1 MSPEQARGGEVDA
14 RTDLWSLGVV
24 LYEMLAG
31 QRPFRGEREVTVI
44 YSILHDRP
52 RPLRELRPDVPA
64 ELAPIVESLMAKEPG
79 DRYPSIE
86 EPLAGLRALS
96 GKTGTIGVT
105 IVKPSRRRTAIRA
118 GSVLA
123 AIVVLVAVTY
133 RWARSSGTP
142 PPAPLQPSFS
152 PLTDPEGSDSFPS
165 LSPDGSLFAFVRE
178 SSPGNPD
185 IFLQR
190 IGGSKPIN
198 LTADSPQNDT
208 QPAFSPDGRQ
218 IAFRS
223 ERDGGGIFQMG
234 ATGESAHRLT
244 DFGFEPAWSPD
255 GKEIAVSTT
264 AIQDPRSRAVVG
276 QIWLVD
282 TVSGEKRLLPTGMDA
297 VQPSWS
303 PDGSRIAYWGVSK
316 DGSQRMIWTI
326 PVRGGQALPVTH
338 DSFINWSPT
347 WSPDGRYLFFT
358 SDRSGSM
365 NLWRVAVAEAT
376 GEVLGEPEPITTPDP
391 WSSGIRFSRDGTKA
405 LYATRYVRASLERA
419 GLDST
424 VSAVTG
430 PLKPITQGSR
440 EIYFGRVSPD
450 GQRIAFFSKSPQEDL
465 FIVGTDGSGLR
476 QLTNDV
482 FKDRNPGWSAD
493 GSRILFYSDRSG
505 RYEAWS
511 IRPDGSELQQV
522 TRTRGEPIFYPLES
536 PNSRRLVCALGFTG
550 LALIDLARPIG
561 ERAPE
566 RLPPAPTKTPLFA
579 SSWSP
584 DGTWLAGSAGN
595 RLVLFSLS
603 SRRYEWLDLPGLQP
617 IWLHDGVRL
626 LYLSGGQIYVV
637 DTRTKQP
644 RLLLSPPASSTFTS
658 ADLGLDDRTLYVI
671 RSQEEGAIW
680 MLTMK

>member
-1 MSPEQARGGEVDA
+1 
-14 RTDLWSLGVV
+14 
-24 LYEMLAG
+24 
-31 QRPFRGEREVTVI
+31 
-44 YSILHDRP
+44 
-52 RPLRELRPDVPA
+52 
-64 ELAPIVESLMAKEPG
+64 PG

-96 GKTGTIGVT
+96 GKTGTIGVP
-105 IVKPSRRRTAIRA
+105 IVRPSRRKTAIQA

-123 AIVVLVAVTY
+123 AIVVLVAGTY
-133 RWARSSGTP
+133 RWARSSGSA

-152 PLTDPEGSDSFPS
+152 RLTDEEGIDTFPS
-165 LSPDGSLFAFVRE
+165 LSPDGGLFAFAHE
-178 SSPGNPD
+178 SSPGNQD
-185 IFLQR
+185 IYLQR

-218 IAFRS
+218 IAFHS
-223 ERDGGGIFQMG
+223 DRDHGGLFLMG

-255 GKEIAVSTT
+255 GKEIAFATEGVR
-264 AIQDPRSRAVVG
+264 DPRNRSS
-276 QIWLVD
+276 QSKIWRVD
-282 TVSGEKRLLPTGMDA
+282 LATEGRRPLPVEGDA

-303 PDGSRIAYWGVSK
+303 PHGLRIAYWGVSAA
-316 DGSQRMIWTI
+316 GAQRVIWTV
-326 PVRGGQALPVTH
+326 PVRGGKAVPVTH
-338 DSFINWSPT
+338 DAHVNWSPT
-347 WSPDGRYLFFT
+347 WSPDGRYLYF
-358 SDRSGSM
+358 SSNRSGSM

-450 GQRIAFFSKSPQEDL
+450 GQRVAFFSKSPQEDL

-536 PNSRRLVCALGFTG
+536 PDSRRLVCALGFTG

-566 RLPPAPTKTPLFA
+566 RLPPVPTKTPLFA

-658 ADLGLDDRTLYVI
+658 ADLGLGDRTLYVI